1 MQVSHNSLTCR
12 LQLTESR
19 SVIDSLWRKRS
30 GTILLLN
37 STYFSLLLSLGLIVA
52 LVVVSNRTPAG
63 HMVKNMKHRKVTT
76 YFLFRCQ
83 VVLQAVQVF
92 A

>member
-1 MQVSHNSLTCR
+1 MGGTYMQVTHNS
-12 LQLTESR
+12 QY
-19 SVIDSLWRKRS
+19 
-30 GTILLLN
+30 TILLLN